1 MVRQEWVVCGAEF
14 VEGDV
19 IRWQEGVFE
28 NDRHKR
34 QERVCIGQRI
44 NTAQVE
50 RDPDDLNTMMV
61 LRILISEGTRAYK
74 AGEMIRRAR
83 HTCSGADT
91 ERLAWSDEDARAAVI
106 DSLPEAQLKAMRAAQ
121 AKAREPWGAQPP
133 RAGAVRSAAGGATG
147 APWTARRRRAGAF
160 GN

>member
-1 MVRQEWVVCGAEF
+1 MVKQEWIICGAEF
-14 VEGDV
+14 IEGDV

-28 NDRHKR
+28 NDRHNW
-34 QERVCIGQRI
+34 QARVRIGQRI

-61 LRILISEGTRAYK
+61 LRILTSEGTRAYK

-83 HTCSGADT
+83 HTCSGKDT

-106 DSLPEAQLKAMRAAQ
+106 DSLPEAQRKAIQVARI
-121 AKAREPWGAQPP
+121 KAREPWETQPP
-133 RAGAVRSAAGGATG
+133 RAGAVRSAPVGATG
-147 APWTARRRRAGAF
+147 APWTARRRRVG
-160 GN
+160 